1 MAHLLTRLEELYP
14 DSSKATLRSWIKEG
28 RILINN
34 APAKRSDEEI
44 TDDAQITLASRPVRM
59 PHGLKIL
66 YQDRDFIAVEK
77 PCGLL
82 SVATNFE
89 TKKTVHAILKDHFR
103 PKRVHVVHRLD
114 QDTSGVLV
122 FALSEPMRDALKKIF
137 EKHEIDRQYEAII
150 EGKLAEPRGRW
161 ESYLYED
168 ANYHVHSTD
177 DPTGGEH
184 AVTLFER
191 IALLPPR
198 HTHLR
203 LTLHTGKKNQIR
215 VHCSDAGHPVAG
227 DKKYG
232 AQTDPANRVLLHAR
246 RLSFLHPITK
256 KRISFESTLPES
268 FTKILKRSSHVFK

>member
-1 MAHLLTRLEELYP
+1 MAQLLHRLQELYP

-28 RILINN
+28 RILINEI
-34 APAKRSDEEI
+34 PAQRSNDEIE
-44 TDDAQITLASRPVRM
+44 DDALISLAAKPQRM
-59 PHGLKIL
+59 PQGLKVV
-66 YQDRDFIAVEK
+66 YQDRDVIAVEK

-114 QDTSGVLV
+114 QDTSGVLI
-122 FALSEPMRDALKKIF
+122 FALNEPMRDQLKVIF
-137 EKHEIDRQYEAII
+137 EKHEIDRQYEAIV
-150 EGKLAEPRGRW
+150 EGYVAEPKGRW

-168 ANYHVHSTD
+168 AAYRVHSTQ

-191 IALLPPR
+191 LGILPNY
-198 HTHLR
+198 THLQ

-232 AQTDPANRVLLHAR
+232 AQTDPAKRVLLHAR
-246 RLSFLHPITK
+246 RLSFLHPLTK
-256 KRISFESTLPES
+256 KRLSFESPLPES
-268 FTKILKRSSHVFK
+268 FAKILKRSAHARK